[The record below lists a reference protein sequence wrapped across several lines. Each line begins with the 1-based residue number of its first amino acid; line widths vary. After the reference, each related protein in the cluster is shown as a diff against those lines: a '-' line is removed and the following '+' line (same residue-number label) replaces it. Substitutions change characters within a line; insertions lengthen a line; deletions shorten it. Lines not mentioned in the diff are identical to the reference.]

1 MEILRAD
8 DSCELTVVT
17 YDWDFA
23 QGDQGFMPA
32 VCETG
37 GMPVWEYGVE
47 ANPEVP
53 LDVACWGTILNADY
67 VNDSGDGLLAPLFT
81 VTDSAYLME
90 VSHWLDIE
98 TNYDGC
104 NVSVN
109 GTVIEP
115 YTVYPATLSTSTN
128 YYAFCVDMEQGWT
141 GHDIMQSLDCFDLSA
156 FMGEEVQ
163 VSFDFGSDSSVT
175 YPGQYL
181 LYVKVGAAGSTP
193 TEGTTWGAIKG
204 LFQ

>member
-1 MEILRAD
+1 MSEDNSSIQTGSATHRTSPQRRSKTRNRRPDIRTSTTGFGRTAGKHNNSTGSILQQP
-8 DSCELTVVT
+8 T
-17 YDWDFA
+17 
-23 QGDQGFMPA
+23 
-32 VCETG
+32 
-37 GMPVWEYGVE
+37 
-47 ANPEVP
+47 
-53 LDVACWGTILNADY
+53 
-67 VNDSGDGLLAPLFT
+67 
-81 VTDSAYLME
+81 
-90 VSHWLDIE
+90 
-98 TNYDGC
+98 
-104 NVSVN
+104 
-109 GTVIEP
+109 
-115 YTVYPATLSTSTN
+115 STSTN